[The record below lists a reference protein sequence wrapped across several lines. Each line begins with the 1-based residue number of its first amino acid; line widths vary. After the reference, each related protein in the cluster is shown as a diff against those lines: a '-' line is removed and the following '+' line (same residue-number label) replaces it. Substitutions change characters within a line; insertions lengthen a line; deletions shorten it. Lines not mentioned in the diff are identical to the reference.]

1 MKIVNTIKLK
11 EELDY
16 ENLCRKLESQV
27 DYLTAEIDRQQKM
40 SEKNREQMEHKLKEC
55 QNSFTETEKS
65 YFDKIK
71 VVTSSL
77 SLSYGLSCIYLMLFL
92 LFLTPTFHF

>member
-55 QNSFTETEKS
+55 QNSFAETEKS

-77 SLSYGLSCIYLMLFL
+77 SLSLMV
-92 LFLTPTFHF
+92 FHVFIWCYSFYF